1 LGDDAPEEVQKKLL
15 GPEGMSCHETQWVH
29 HPHEASML
37 GKIAKFANYPKC
49 CGMLWLIFTQ
59 QYKNPWV
66 YDAGGSR
73 IDDIVG

>member
-1 LGDDAPEEVQKKLL
+1 
-15 GPEGMSCHETQWVH
+15 
-29 HPHEASML
+29 ML